1 MMLDLPSTKR
11 LKSYLHHYTSEPHL
25 AGTPSDKRQAEWT
38 AQKFT
43 EFGIPN
49 TKIETYYPLL
59 NYPISRRL
67 AIVSGPE
74 YLRYNATLKEERI
87 DEDPST
93 ENPDIVPLFHGKSNL
108 STWEQKAAICY

>member
-11 LKSYLHHYTSEPHL
+11 LRGYLQNYTSVPHV
-25 AGTPSDKRQAEWT
+25 AGTESDRIQAKWT
-38 AQKFT
+38 RDKFT

-49 TKIETYYPLL
+49 AEIKTYYPLL
-59 NYPISRRL
+59 NYPISHRL

-74 YLRYNATLKEERI
+74 YLRYNATLKEDRV

-93 ENPDIVPLFHGKSNL
+93 EDPDIVPLFHGKQVFFL
-108 STWEQKAAICY
+108 FM